1 MEKKNNMTG
10 AKALIIMIASAAT
23 IFLGALVVK
32 SPTVVNLIVAGLIA
46 MFLAMIWG
54 VKWDDIQN
62 DILDLARRMFPAILV
77 LIFVGHA
84 HRSMDSQ
91 RNGSAPHLLG
101 AQDTDP

>member
-77 LIFVGHA
+77 LSLIHI
-84 HRSMDSQ
+84 
-91 RNGSAPHLLG
+91 
-101 AQDTDP
+101 